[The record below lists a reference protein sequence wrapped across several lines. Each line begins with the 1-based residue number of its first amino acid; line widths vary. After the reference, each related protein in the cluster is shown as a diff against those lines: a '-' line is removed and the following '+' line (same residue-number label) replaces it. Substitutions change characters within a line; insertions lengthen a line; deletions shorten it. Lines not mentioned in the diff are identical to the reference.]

1 MLAFMVIVFGLGQI
15 SAIVAMVLYA
25 QFILIR
31 HFVLGLQSIDASTV
45 EAARAMGFTFWQRL
59 LWVEAPL
66 ALPVWLSGIRLAALS
81 TVSIAV
87 IAAWINAG
95 GLGTLI
101 FEGLSQ
107 NNLPKIWGASVLIVL
122 LSLWLQSTLEGFEAW
137 ALAKAEGVSI

>member
-1 MLAFMVIVFGLGQI
+1 MVGMSMLTANAVTP
-15 SAIVAMVLYA
+15 
-25 QFILIR
+25 R
-31 HFVLGLQSIDASTV
+31 PASSTQPV
-45 EAARAMGFTFWQRL
+45 SHPI
-59 LWVEAPL
+59 PL

-137 ALAKAEGVSI
+137 ALAKAEGVGS